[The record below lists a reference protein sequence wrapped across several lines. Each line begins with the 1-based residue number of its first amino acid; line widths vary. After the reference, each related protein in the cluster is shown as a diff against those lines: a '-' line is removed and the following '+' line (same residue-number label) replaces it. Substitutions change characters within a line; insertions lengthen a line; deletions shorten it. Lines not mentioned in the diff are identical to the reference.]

1 MADAVRSGPGRVN
14 ATGTDYIALFLKVFG
29 QEVLTAYK
37 RATVSEPHIYTRTIA
52 NGKSAQFPT
61 SWRNAAG
68 YHVPGA
74 EILGT
79 AMSHGERIINVMGF
93 LVSSCFLA
101 EIDEA
106 MNHYDVRS
114 VYSNETG
121 FALAREFDL
130 HAFRTMIAAARK
142 SSGYGGMSEAPAGL
156 TKINAAYSTDA
167 DTIATGIFDA
177 VQNFAE
183 KDVPPT
189 DTKTCFL
196 APAQYYLL
204 ASNKDLMNTL
214 WGGRGSL
221 AEASIPKVAG
231 VNLQLTNLLPRLDDS
246 TTAGG
251 GAGSDATY
259 LANLTT
265 MGLNLSYTTNIA
277 VITTKWAAGVVKLKD
292 LTIEHTRDA
301 RRLGDLM
308 TARYALGFGVLRPEC
323 AVELKTA

>member
-1 MADAVRSGPGRVN
+1 MAN
-14 ATGTDYIALFLKVFG
+14 ATVSRIGAANLDATNYTTELALFLKVFG
-29 QEVLTAYK
+29 QEVLVAYK
-37 RATVSEPHIYTRTIA
+37 KACVAEPHIYTRTIA
-52 NGKSAQFPT
+52 SGKSAQFPMVFT
-61 SWRNAAG
+61 NTAG

-79 AMSHGERIINVMGF
+79 TVRHAEKIINICGF
-93 LVSSCFLA
+93 LVSSAFLA

-121 FALAREFDL
+121 FALAREYDT
-130 HAFRTMIAAARK
+130 HAFRAMICSARTAADV
-142 SSGYGGMSEAPAGL
+142 GITGWPGGL
-156 TKINAAYSTDA
+156 TKTNAAYATDA

-183 KDVPPT
+183 KNVPVT
-189 DTKTCFL
+189 DPKTCFL

-221 AEASIPKVAG
+221 AEATIPQVAG
-231 VNLQLTNLLPRLDDS
+231 VQLQMTNLLPRLDDS
-246 TTAGG
+246 TTSSG
-251 GAGSDATY
+251 DATY
-259 LANLTT
+259 LANLTI
-265 MGLNLSYTTNIA
+265 MGLNKVYTNNIA
-277 VITTKWAAGVVKLKD
+277 VISTKWAAGVVKLKD
-292 LTIEHTRDA
+292 LTVEHTRDG
-301 RRLGDLM
+301 RRLGDLI
-308 TARYALGFGVLRPEC
+308 TARYALGYGVLRPEC